1 MLSRAD
7 ARNTREVSAACE
19 AASKDWDTLVSDLA
33 KRRESLLSLAGIWE
47 KADVGLAAVAIKL
60 ERCREKESR
69 AEAGVRSRPQ
79 ALEAR
84 DAAKVIIEI

>member
-1 MLSRAD
+1 M
-7 ARNTREVSAACE
+7 
-19 AASKDWDTLVSDLA
+19 SDLA

-84 DAAKVIIEI
+84 DAAKVIIEIYFVLDRGLIIDSVISY